1 MLRTVAFIVLTF
13 LGTMVSFALF
23 ARVCEMTGFLDLVGW
38 TYLGLVRG
46 GLWLVVIGLLSTLYL
61 ARDVATWALK
71 GSALAD
77 WDGSERESHRAQQ
90 VASYLPDILQSC
102 GWRWAQPRV
111 CIFPSNEINAISLSV
126 GRGRSLILLSSA
138 LFHRATDEQIKA
150 ALMHSVLR
158 LKSGHMTGLV
168 IMYGM
173 MIAMTLFP
181 ARMMALILGTSLRSA
196 EEETPSDEVETL
208 MLILHE
214 VCLVALGSLSMR
226 YFARSA
232 LVRADKQMAPTS
244 FRAPWTQ
251 LLELDE
257 ATRKEGH
264 RERFTA
270 PFCAFDKVSR
280 ALSLTSYVDASAVR
294 ISRAV

>member
-1 MLRTVAFIVLTF
+1 
-13 LGTMVSFALF
+13 
-23 ARVCEMTGFLDLVGW
+23 
-38 TYLGLVRG
+38 
-46 GLWLVVIGLLSTLYL
+46 
-61 ARDVATWALK
+61 
-71 GSALAD
+71 
-77 WDGSERESHRAQQ
+77 
-90 VASYLPDILQSC
+90 
-102 GWRWAQPRV
+102 
-111 CIFPSNEINAISLSV
+111 
-126 GRGRSLILLSSA
+126 
-138 LFHRATDEQIKA
+138 
-150 ALMHSVLR
+150 
-158 LKSGHMTGLV
+158 
-168 IMYGM
+168 
-173 MIAMTLFP
+173 MTLFP

-232 LVRADKQMAPTS
+232 LVRADKQMAATS

-280 ALSLTSYVDASAVR
+280 ALSLTSYVDASSVR